1 MILLDTNAVLWSL
14 VGHRRARAL
23 HASPWRLY
31 ISPVTLLEIQFLI
44 EVGRISAA
52 DADALAIIE
61 TDPRWQ
67 LDSPSTDALFK
78 AAIGLGW
85 TRDPFDRLIAAH
97 ALLRGWRLATGDRRI
112 LDRLPP
118 AATLAL

>member
-14 VGHRRARAL
+14 VGHVRAGAL
-23 HASPWRLY
+23 HARPWRLY
-31 ISPVTLLEIQFLI
+31 LSPVTLLEIQFLI
-44 EVGRISAA
+44 EVGRISAV
-52 DADALAIIE
+52 DANALENIE

-78 AAIGLGW
+78 AAIGLAW

-112 LDRLPP
+112 LDRLPA